1 MNIQKAAVRASNNA
15 MRGYIPHNAIVS
27 QGAKIAAR
35 QQAQEKPQ
43 RGKKGRKRERLTEI
57 STGSGKPVLKQN
69 VGVVRAA
76 KKLFEYEE
84 TGLAPYEVRALIE
97 REKALTETVKKCR
110 TGERR
115 CRHEPGKVYHMRKDA
130 AGGRAG
136 DMR

>member
-1 MNIQKAAVRASNNA
+1 MKEEKEVNIQKAAVRASNNA

-84 TGLAPYEVRALIE
+84 TGLSPYEIRALIE
-97 REKALTETVKKCR
+97 REKNLTEKVKK
-110 TGERR
+110 
-115 CRHEPGKVYHMRKDA
+115 MQDW
-130 AGGRAG
+130 
-136 DMR
+136 

>member
-1 MNIQKAAVRASNNA
+1 MRQQIPKAAMRASNNA

-84 TGLAPYEVRALIE
+84 TGLSPYEVRALIE
-97 REKALTETVKKCR
+97 REKNLTEKVKK
-110 TGERR
+110 
-115 CRHEPGKVYHMRKDA
+115 MQDW
-130 AGGRAG
+130 
-136 DMR
+136 

>member
-1 MNIQKAAVRASNNA
+1 MKEEEDVNIQKAAVRASNNA

-57 STGSGKPVLKQN
+57 STGSGKPVLRQN

-76 KKLFEYEE
+76 RKLFEYEE
-84 TGLAPYEVRALIE
+84 TGLSPYEVRALIE
-97 REKALTETVKKCR
+97 REKNLTEKVKK
-110 TGERR
+110 
-115 CRHEPGKVYHMRKDA
+115 MQDW
-130 AGGRAG
+130 
-136 DMR
+136 

>member
-1 MNIQKAAVRASNNA
+1 MRQQIPKAAMRASNNA
-15 MRGYIPHNAIVS
+15 IRGYIPHTAIVS

-43 RGKKGRKRERLTEI
+43 KGRKGRKRERLTEI
-57 STGSGKPVLKQN
+57 STGSGKPVLRQN

-97 REKALTETVKKCR
+97 REKALTETVKK
-110 TGERR
+110 
-115 CRHEPGKVYHMRKDA
+115 MQDW
-130 AGGRAG
+130 
-136 DMR
+136 

>member
-1 MNIQKAAVRASNNA
+1 MKEEEEVNIQKAAVRASNNV

-43 RGKKGRKRERLTEI
+43 RGRRGRKRERLTEI

-84 TGLAPYEVRALIE
+84 TGLSPYEIRALIE
-97 REKALTETVKKCR
+97 REKNLTEKVKK
-110 TGERR
+110 
-115 CRHEPGKVYHMRKDA
+115 MQDW
-130 AGGRAG
+130 
-136 DMR
+136 

>member
-1 MNIQKAAVRASNNA
+1 MRQQIPKAAMRASNNA

-84 TGLAPYEVRALIE
+84 TGLAPCEVRALIE
-97 REKALTETVKKCR
+97 RERNLTEKVKK
-110 TGERR
+110 
-115 CRHEPGKVYHMRKDA
+115 MQDW
-130 AGGRAG
+130 
-136 DMR
+136 

>member
-1 MNIQKAAVRASNNA
+1 MKEEKEVNIQKAAVKASN
-15 MRGYIPHNAIVS
+15 NAIVS

-84 TGLAPYEVRALIE
+84 TGLSPYEVRALIE
-97 REKALTETVKKCR
+97 REKALTEKVKK
-110 TGERR
+110 
-115 CRHEPGKVYHMRKDA
+115 MQDW
-130 AGGRAG
+130 
-136 DMR
+136 

>member
-35 QQAQEKPQ
+35 QKAQEKPQ

-76 KKLFEYEE
+76 KEI
-84 TGLAPYEVRALIE
+84 V
-97 REKALTETVKKCR
+97 
-110 TGERR
+110 
-115 CRHEPGKVYHMRKDA
+115 
-130 AGGRAG
+130 
-136 DMR
+136 

>member
-1 MNIQKAAVRASNNA
+1 MRQNIPKAAVRASNNA

-27 QGAKIAAR
+27 QGARITAR

-43 RGKKGRKRERLTEI
+43 RGRKGRKRERLTEI

-84 TGLAPYEVRALIE
+84 TGLSPYEVRALIE
-97 REKALTETVKKCR
+97 REKALTEKVKK
-110 TGERR
+110 
-115 CRHEPGKVYHMRKDA
+115 MQDW
-130 AGGRAG
+130 
-136 DMR
+136 

>member
-1 MNIQKAAVRASNNA
+1 MRQQIPKAAMRASNNA

-57 STGSGKPVLKQN
+57 STGSGKPVLRQN

-84 TGLAPYEVRALIE
+84 TGLSPYEVRALIE
-97 REKALTETVKKCR
+97 REKNLTEKVKK
-110 TGERR
+110 
-115 CRHEPGKVYHMRKDA
+115 MQDW
-130 AGGRAG
+130 
-136 DMR
+136 